1 MEVIETSR
9 LLLTPLTSD
18 FLTERYVNWLNDP
31 DVTRYMHPR
40 EKKETFD
47 SLKDYLKTISENKI
61 LSWAIVL
68 KNTNKHIGNIKID
81 PIDEIKS
88 SGEYGIM
95 IGDKSEW
102 AKGYAKE
109 ATLGLFQYLK
119 GNDIYAIKNITLGV
133 LCSNIL
139 AIKFYFNLGFEVFTI
154 SEVPSQSIF
163 CNNNSREL
171 CMRMKLTL

>member
-31 DVTRYMHPR
+31 DVNMYMYPR
-40 EKKETFD
+40 NHKESIE
-47 SLKDYLKTISENKI
+47 SLKIYIENISKNNI

-68 KNTNKHIGNIKID
+68 KNSNKHIGNVKID
-81 PIDEIKS
+81 PVDRITK

-102 AKGYAKE
+102 GKGYARE
-109 ATLGLFQYLK
+109 ASIELIHYLFKKKQLSF
-119 GNDIYAIKNITLGV
+119 ITLGV
-133 LCSNIL
+133 NSKNVS
-139 AIKFYFNLGFEVFTI
+139 AISLYTKMGFQVFDEYEELI
-154 SEVPSQSIF
+154 NNKSQHVLRMIF
-163 CNNNSREL
+163 HE
-171 CMRMKLTL
+171 K